1 MLYIWGG
8 NKDAQSW
15 ALIWT
20 SIGVLKPSQMD
31 DELRMTS
38 LELIALVTKVFVV
51 AILPF
56 ATQVMQR
63 NLWGRTMR
71 ACRFWSLC
79 RLLEHCE
86 LISLLILSM
95 TTKAKKRG
103 GVKKGLLKLLG
114 IGYYY
119 GKSEVQTAH
128 PSPKACILTPLF
140 NVSISCKPEY
150 VHERSTV
157 WQMNTNWFQ
166 QSRNTD
172 RVNFKQLNGW

>member
-1 MLYIWGG
+1 MDKHWS
-8 NKDAQSW
+8 AQTQPNGW
-15 ALIWT
+15 WT
-20 SIGVLKPSQMD
+20 QD
-31 DELRMTS
+31 DITWIDS
-38 LELIALVTKVFVV
+38 LSNQSLCCCNTAFRHSSYAEKF
-51 AILPF
+51 
-56 ATQVMQR
+56 MR
-63 NLWGRTMR
+63 GRTMR

-86 LISLLILSM
+86 LISLLILTM